1 MAIDPTRVIRSSGA
15 PSPLA
20 GEGWGEGDS
29 ERFALSLTLSHQ
41 GRGDWLRRNLKLKLT
56 GEKCRI
62 NKRIFLFF
70 ATLLLTACGFHLR
83 GQANMPFQ
91 SFYLIAPSLNTPF
104 VNELRRNLTANKV
117 TLANTAEQADVV
129 IDIVSENTEKQV
141 LSLGGDGR
149 VNEYRLIYHV
159 SLRAYNHQQ
168 QEWIPAED
176 MSLRRDFS
184 YDDTQILAKEAEETL
199 LYQSMRSDMV
209 QQILRRLSHAKPT
222 PLTTP

>member
-1 MAIDPTRVIRSSGA
+1 MTQRTLILFV
-15 PSPLA
+15 LL
-20 GEGWGEGDS
+20 
-29 ERFALSLTLSHQ
+29 FLS
-41 GRGDWLRRNLKLKLT
+41 
-56 GEKCRI
+56 
-62 NKRIFLFF
+62 
-70 ATLLLTACGFHLR
+70 ACGFHLR
-83 GQANMPFQ
+83 GQAGMQFQ
-91 SFYLIAPSLNTPF
+91 SIYLIAPNLNSPF
-104 VNELRRNLTANKV
+104 VNELRRNLVANKV

-176 MSLRRDFS
+176 MMLRRDFS
-184 YDDTQILAKEAEETL
+184 YDDTQILAKEAEEAL

-222 PLTTP
+222 QADASKN